1 MNRFFTLL
9 LAASCL
15 TVGQVTYPYNPDEDG
30 NGLIG
35 VPDLQGL
42 LALYGGAFDYELW
55 RSHIHATLNSCA
67 SGARVMKGSTPESAE
82 R

>member
-1 MNRFFTLL
+1 MYSGLREVQAFGE
-9 LAASCL
+9 
-15 TVGQVTYPYNPDEDG
+15 GQKPK
-30 NGLIG
+30 
-35 VPDLQGL
+35 
-42 LALYGGAFDYELW
+42 GAFDYELW